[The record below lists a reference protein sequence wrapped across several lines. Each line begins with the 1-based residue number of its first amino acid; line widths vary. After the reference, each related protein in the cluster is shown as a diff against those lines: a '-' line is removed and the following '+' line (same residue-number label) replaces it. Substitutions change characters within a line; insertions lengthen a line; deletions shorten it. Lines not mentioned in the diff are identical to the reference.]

1 MSRGQIFLYSI
12 LSCLILICI
21 VDDSEELPG
30 LTIKKLQACP
40 KYPKALAKLSN
51 IKLKKV
57 KENMLISY
65 TGVISRDI
73 TNDLEVQ
80 AVLTRCAAS
89 EALDTCERMRPF
101 TIKNFCRFFNID
113 KTPWSSFLN
122 SLKPHVTCPIK
133 KGTYVLKDAEVS
145 SGDFGRFPFASG
157 FYKFEFIM
165 KDQGNGDVITCVYVE
180 ATLNP

>member
-21 VDDSEELPG
+21 IDDSEELPG

-73 TNDLEVQ
+73 TNDLE
-80 AVLTRCAAS
+80 
-89 EALDTCERMRPF
+89 
-101 TIKNFCRFFNID
+101 
-113 KTPWSSFLN
+113 
-122 SLKPHVTCPIK
+122 
-133 KGTYVLKDAEVS
+133 GTYVLKDAEVS

-157 FYKFEFIM
+157 FYKFEFIL